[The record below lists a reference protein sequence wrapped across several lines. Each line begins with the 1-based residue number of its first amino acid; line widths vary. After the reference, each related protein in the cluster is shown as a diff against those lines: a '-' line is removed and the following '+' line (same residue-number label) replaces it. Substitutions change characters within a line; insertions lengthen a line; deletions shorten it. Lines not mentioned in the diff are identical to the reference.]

1 MKTIGLF
8 RHQTSLKG
16 LLALAI
22 SSIALLTSW
31 SKEDNTVTPSP
42 DPQTIQLNG
51 TWYCV
56 YDGYPLTRCESGR
69 LANGVGCCL
78 LFL

>member
-22 SSIALLTSW
+22 SSIALLTSC
-31 SKEDNTVTPSP
+31 SNEDNTVTPSP

-56 YDGYPLTRCESGR
+56 YDATGVAVSEDGYGFEIKK
-69 LANGVGCCL
+69 
-78 LFL
+78 